1 MAKLGFIGLGIMGTP
16 MAGHLLKAG
25 YEVYLNTRSETPQEL
40 IDLGGIACVNPQ
52 IVAQNAD
59 IIFIM
64 VPNTPD
70 VEKVLFD
77 KHGLASGLSKG
88 KYVVDM
94 STISPLETKEFA
106 KKINDLG
113 CEYLDAPVSG
123 GDVGAKNGTL
133 SIMVGAN
140 DDAFDSVLPF
150 FQIMGEN
157 ITLVGKNGDGQIAK
171 LANNIIVALN
181 IEAVSE
187 ALVFAS
193 KAGADPQKVKDA
205 LMGGF
210 ATSKVLDIHGQKM
223 IDRTF
228 EPGFK
233 VALHQKDLNL
243 ALDNAQKLGVALPN
257 TANTQQ
263 LYNSCIADGEGQKDH
278 SSLVKS
284 IEKLSNFEI
293 KKK

>member
-1 MAKLGFIGLGIMGTP
+1 MAKLGFIGLGIMGVP
-16 MAGHLLKAG
+16 MAGHLIKAG
-25 YEVYLNTRSETPQEL
+25 NEVYLHTRSEISKEL
-40 IDLGGIACVNPQ
+40 LDMGGVACKNACEVGK
-52 IVAQNAD
+52 NAD

-64 VPNTPD
+64 VPNTNHVND
-70 VEKVLFD
+70 VLFGID
-77 KHGLASGLSKG
+77 GLSNGISKG
-88 KYVVDM
+88 KYIVDM
-94 STISPLETKEFA
+94 STISPIDTKEFA

-123 GDVGAKNGTL
+123 GDVGAKNATL

-140 DDAFDSVLPF
+140 EEAFETVKPYF
-150 FQIMGEN
+150 EIMGQN

-193 KAGADPQKVKDA
+193 KAGANPQKVKDA

-233 VALHQKDLNL
+233 VELHQKDLNL

-257 TANTQQ
+257 TANTMQ

-293 KKK
+293 QK